1 MIGMDIPYEV
11 TVAGPQAV
19 ATYRRSVAAGGSEK
33 FAAMCALQTPPG
45 SKGSDRAFM
54 EGRMN
59 NQQLD
64 DMPRL
69 QAEYVARDAR
79 KAGINISGKYYCGG
93 LADGRGWKDP
103 EAWVGSNDD
112 VLRVAKKRGKSVT
125 GAVNYDAG
133 PAPPPKRV
141 ALSERII
148 KEEVAHARKLNPG
161 LKDTPE
167 LREKIIEKHAHPK
180 LRGK

>member
-1 MIGMDIPYEV
+1 MTGMDIPWDV
-11 TVAGPQAV
+11 KAAGRA
-19 ATYRRSVAAGGSEK
+19 AIDTYLRSRAAGGSEK

-64 DMPRL
+64 GMPRR
-69 QAEYVARDAR
+69 QAEYISRDAR
-79 KAGINISGKYYCGG
+79 AAGINISGKYYCGG
-93 LADGRGWKDP
+93 LADQRGWKDP
-103 EAWVGSNDD
+103 EAWVSSSDD
-112 VLRVAKKRGKSVT
+112 VLRVAKKRGKSVS
-125 GAVNYDAG
+125 GSVNYDAG
-133 PAPPPKRV
+133 PPPPPKRV

-148 KEEVAHARKLNPG
+148 KEEIARERRLNPG
-161 LKDTPE
+161 LKVTRE
-167 LREKIIEKHAHPK
+167 LREKIIHRHAHPK